1 MNHRQQLFANTYL
14 RHNDPTIAY
23 MEAYKPRV
31 PNYRVIMSAANRLLR
46 KPEIAEYISSVRD
59 SVRSQ
64 LEYELKEQMKE
75 ELLTIHEKR
84 LYIKRVINGEILIPQ
99 DYKTTGC
106 NRCTMFIRPT
116 FPQILGYLKEDS
128 RLAGHYPDRRR
139 SSTKPPATNNTS
151 PRPGD
156 LEVPLAPNPREQQQT
171 TTTERSELAV
181 TIEKDINQATNNI
194 FCPPLAGV
202 SAVSDGGGAL
212 APNPREQQQT
222 TTTGRSELVVTSHA
236 GLRKLLNK
244 QRMRRN
250 GVIGR
255 DTPHRNPYPN
265 PSKQAL
271 IASKSGTLPAS
282 SSTSA

>member
-1 MNHRQQLFANTYL
+1 MLNSHYRISILSYYRIKTKKAMNHRQQLFANTYL
-14 RHNDPTIAY
+14 WHNDPTIAY
-23 MEAYKPRV
+23 MEAYKPKV
-31 PNYRVIMSAANRLLR
+31 PNYRAIMSAANRLLR

-106 NRCTMFIRPT
+106 NRCTMFLRPT

-128 RLAGHYPDRRR
+128 RLAGHYPDKRRT
-139 SSTKPPATNNTS
+139 STKPPATNNTT

-156 LEVPLAPNPREQQQT
+156 LGVPLAPDIREQQQT

-194 FCPPLAGV
+194 SCPPLAGV
-202 SAVSDGGGAL
+202 SAVSDGGWST
-212 APNPREQQQT
+212 R
-222 TTTGRSELVVTSHA
+222 TGHSQS
-236 GLRKLLNK
+236 
-244 QRMRRN
+244 
-250 GVIGR
+250 
-255 DTPHRNPYPN
+255 
-265 PSKQAL
+265 
-271 IASKSGTLPAS
+271 
-282 SSTSA
+282 